1 MGLALS
7 LVGEPAQAA
16 AWLEGFLQG
25 GGLLLLHNDALWAI
39 LDDWVSGL
47 SGEAFTP
54 LLPLLRRTFAAFP
67 APERR
72 QLGERVKRN
81 GATHAAAI
89 AETGVDPARADLV
102 LPLAARLLGLA

>member
-1 MGLALS
+1 M
-7 LVGEPAQAA
+7 
-16 AWLEGFLQG
+16 
-25 GGLLLLHNDALWAI
+25 LHNDALWAI

-81 GATHAAAI
+81 GATRAAAI